1 MPQLFMYVHVIQR
14 VPVLMIATLCS
25 YLSGSCTN
33 GIKMLD
39 SFTNLCS
46 NYKNGVLLASQ
57 KVFRWTPFVTNNAK
71 VVNLRAMQQW
81 CRKMIRYGWALSSLA
96 GKGSG
101 RLTLSSLFLLSQQV
115 VNCGSI
121 SVGVNR

>member
-1 MPQLFMYVHVIQR
+1 MPFVIIETYMPQLFMYVHVIQR

-39 SFTNLCS
+39 GFTKLCS

-57 KVFRWTPFVTNNAK
+57 KVFRWTPLVTNNAQ
-71 VVNLRAMQQW
+71 VVNLRAMQTV
-81 CRKMIRYGWALSSLA
+81 RKTIWYGWALSSLVYPDPLPIA
-96 GKGSG
+96 AREKG
-101 RLTLSSLFLLSQQV
+101 LV
-115 VNCGSI
+115 D
-121 SVGVNR
+121 